1 MTGAD
6 LEETFGEGLVSNT
19 AYYAASPPPDG
30 PMPWVLTLATGLVP
44 VLAYG
49 GLGWLTF
56 KHFYRVYIA
65 GPLGELA
72 SAAGRIAGQDL
83 DFSIERVR
91 GKELGRLPETLENM
105 RASLLDAQ
113 RELWRTAEGRRQ
125 LNAAF
130 AHDLR
135 TPITVLKGTVEMAQ
149 MRLRRG
155 DELDV
160 GSLDALSAQV
170 VRLERYATEMGGLS
184 KLEDRPVDRKPLA
197 SRSLVDELESHAN
210 EVVAAR
216 GEGLALRVA
225 IDEGEDGARPDM
237 VYIDL
242 PLVEEVLDNLLSNA
256 CGHAKGV
263 IEVEI
268 SVREGRLALSVADDG
283 PGFTPEALRR
293 GCDPFFSENK
303 SAEHF
308 GLGLNVSS
316 ILCGLHGGALEL
328 GNGSTGGAR
337 VTATFSMGG
346 DGDETGEL

>member
-1 MTGAD
+1 
-6 LEETFGEGLVSNT
+6 
-19 AYYAASPPPDG
+19 
-30 PMPWVLTLATGLVP
+30 
-44 VLAYG
+44 
-49 GLGWLTF
+49 
-56 KHFYRVYIA
+56 
-65 GPLGELA
+65 
-72 SAAGRIAGQDL
+72 
-83 DFSIERVR
+83 
-91 GKELGRLPETLENM
+91 M

-225 IDEGEDGARPDM
+225 ADEGEDGARADM
-237 VYIDL
+237 THIDL

-283 PGFTPEALRR
+283 PALRPKPCGAGAIR
-293 GCDPFFSENK
+293 SLARTNLP
-303 SAEHF
+303 
-308 GLGLNVSS
+308 S
-316 ILCGLHGGALEL
+316 ILDWA
-328 GNGSTGGAR
+328 
-337 VTATFSMGG
+337 
-346 DGDETGEL
+346 